1 MDWIEQA
8 KTSFNVEKPKHFTN
22 FNHCEECA
30 EHDQTL
36 INSDV
41 EIIGL
46 SELGNPGWNPLCFCS
61 IDGMKYYMPALI
73 RLTLETIETDCMDFY
88 FAQLLFHL
96 ESDGKN
102 NSLFVACNPEQRQFI
117 AGFVEYMINNHSEKI
132 ESNCCS
138 DEAIRVYE
146 IWLSS

>member
-8 KTSFNVEKPKHFTN
+8 KNLFNAEKPKHFTN

-46 SELGNPGWNPLCFCS
+46 SELGHPSWNPLCFCS
-61 IDGMKYYMPALI
+61 TDGMKYYMPALI
-73 RLTLETIETDCMDFY
+73 RLSLETIEIDFY

-102 NSLFVACNPEQRQFI
+102 NSLFVACNPEQRRFI
-117 AGFVEYMINNHSEKI
+117 AGFVEYMINHHAEKI
-132 ESNCCS
+132 ESTCCA
-138 DEAIRVYE
+138 DEAIKVYE
-146 IWLSS
+146 IWSNS